1 MDKHEKI
8 DKLKKLIQDYLESR
22 RLEFVDLIYHYEGRD
37 LFLRVLVDTPGDN
50 ICLDECARLNREIG
64 AILDGQEMLNQR
76 YILEVSSPGIDRP
89 ITTKKDFLRC
99 RNRKVKFFL
108 KEMVNG
114 KLEWDGII
122 SKVEGDSV
130 FADIK
135 GEILE
140 IPINKV
146 NKVKQLLTT
155 L

>member
-37 LFLRVLVDTPGDN
+37 LFLRVLVDTPPDN

>member
-37 LFLRVLVDTPGDN
+37 LFLRILVDTPGDN
-50 ICLDECARLNREIG
+50 ICLDECARLNREIS

>member
-37 LFLRVLVDTPGDN
+37 LFLRILVDTPGDN

>member
-1 MDKHEKI
+1 
-8 DKLKKLIQDYLESR
+8 
-22 RLEFVDLIYHYEGRD
+22 
-37 LFLRVLVDTPGDN
+37 
-50 ICLDECARLNREIG
+50 
-64 AILDGQEMLNQR
+64 
-76 YILEVSSPGIDRP
+76 
-89 ITTKKDFLRC
+89 
-99 RNRKVKFFL
+99 VKFFL

-140 IPINKV
+140 IPINRV

>member
-1 MDKHEKI
+1 MDKHEEI
-8 DKLKKLIQDYLESR
+8 NKLKKLIQDYLESR

-37 LFLRVLVDTPGDN
+37 LFLRILVDTPGDN
-50 ICLDECARLNREIG
+50 ICLDECARLNREIS